1 MKPLVLLAAST
12 LALSSAACAPGLA
25 PTARAT
31 LDCPATAGD
40 LTRTSVSADQ
50 RACLYTTRSGNEV
63 ALRLIAAPAGYEAVL
78 APIEQELQTEIA
90 TDPERATAKVAG
102 DRAEDPDPKLASA
115 DARGAKIDAAKAS
128 REAADDAGR
137 EAKDADRDDDGD
149 AAAGVRIDASRGKG
163 EHARIDL
170 PGIHIN
176 ADDSGK
182 ADVNVGM
189 IHVNAGENGAVV
201 RIARDVRLR
210 GEAFSRQR
218 RGFRATYILAQDNLK
233 DGWKAVGYEAGGPKA
248 GPVTVA
254 VVKVKAHDHHDVF
267 DHVKRLV
274 RRNGGV

>member
-1 MKPLVLLAAST
+1 MKPLVLLAASA
-12 LALSSAACAPGLA
+12 LALASAACAPGVA
-25 PTARAT
+25 PTARTT
-31 LDCPATAGD
+31 LECPATEGD

-50 RACLYTTRSGNEV
+50 RTCLYTTRGGNEV
-63 ALRLIAAPAGYEAVL
+63 SLRLIAAPAGYETVL
-78 APIEQELQTEIA
+78 APIEAELQTEIA
-90 TDPERATAKVAG
+90 ADAAGAGAKTTG
-102 DRAEDPDPKLASA
+102 DKAEAAPLKVASA
-115 DARGAKIDAAKAS
+115 DAKGPGADAAKAAQ
-128 REAADDAGR
+128 EAAEDAGR
-137 EAKDADRDDDGD
+137 DAKETDGD
-149 AAAGVRIDASRGKG
+149 DAAGLRIDASRGKG
-163 EHARIDL
+163 EHAHIDL

-176 ADDSGK
+176 ADDNGK

-210 GEAFSRQR
+210 GEAFSRER

-233 DGWKAVGYEAGGPKA
+233 DGWTAVGYEAGGPKT

-254 VVKVKAHDHHDVF
+254 VVKVKARDHHDVF

>member
-1 MKPLVLLAAST
+1 MKPLVLLATSA
-12 LALSSAACAPGLA
+12 LALSAAACAPGVA

-31 LDCPATAGD
+31 LDCPATEGD

-50 RACLYTTRSGNEV
+50 RTCLYTTRGGNEV
-63 ALRLIAAPAGYEAVL
+63 SLRLIAAPGGYEAVL

-90 TDPERATAKVAG
+90 TDPQGAVAPTEAK
-102 DRAEDPDPKLASA
+102 EPDAKGP
-115 DARGAKIDAAKAS
+115 DAKGPGVDAAKAA
-128 REAADDAGR
+128 REAAEDAGR
-137 EAKDADRDDDGD
+137 EAKDTDRDDT
-149 AAAGVRIDASRGKG
+149 AGVRIDASRGKG
-163 EHARIDL
+163 EHAHIDL

-233 DGWKAVGYEAGGPKA
+233 DGWKAVGYEAGGPKS

-254 VVKVKAHDHHDVF
+254 VVKVKARDHHDVF

-274 RRNGGV
+274 RKNGGV

>member
-1 MKPLVLLAAST
+1 MKPLVLLAASA
-12 LALSSAACAPGLA
+12 LALSGAACAPGVA

-31 LDCPATAGD
+31 LDCPATEGD

-50 RACLYTTRSGNEV
+50 RTCLYTTRGGNEV
-63 ALRLIAAPAGYEAVL
+63 SLRLIAAPGGYEAVL
-78 APIEQELQTEIA
+78 APIEQELRAEIA
-90 TDPERATAKVAG
+90 TDPQGAVAPTEAK
-102 DRAEDPDPKLASA
+102 DPDAKGP
-115 DARGAKIDAAKAS
+115 DAKGPDAKGPGVDAAKAA
-128 REAADDAGR
+128 REAAEDAGR
-137 EAKDADRDDDGD
+137 EAKDAED
-149 AAAGVRIDASRGKG
+149 AAGVRIDASRGKG
-163 EHARIDL
+163 EHAHIDL

-210 GEAFSRQR
+210 GEAFSRER

-233 DGWKAVGYEAGGPKA
+233 DGWKAVGYEAGGPKS

-274 RRNGGV
+274 RKNGGV

>member
-1 MKPLVLLAAST
+1 MKPLVLLATSA
-12 LALSSAACAPGLA
+12 LALSAAACAPGVA

-31 LDCPATAGD
+31 LDCPATEGD

-50 RACLYTTRSGNEV
+50 RTCLYTTRGGNEV
-63 ALRLIAAPAGYEAVL
+63 SLRLIAAPGGYEAVL
-78 APIEQELQTEIA
+78 APIELELQSEIA
-90 TDPERATAKVAG
+90 
-102 DRAEDPDPKLASA
+102 PDPQRLVSPKEAKDP
-115 DARGAKIDAAKAS
+115 DARGPDANGPDAKGPDAKGPGVDAAKAA
-128 REAADDAGR
+128 REAAEDAGR
-137 EAKDADRDDDGD
+137 EAKDAED
-149 AAAGVRIDASRGKG
+149 AADVRIDASRGKG
-163 EHARIDL
+163 EHAHIDL

-176 ADDSGK
+176 ADDSGR

-210 GEAFSRQR
+210 GEAFSHER

-233 DGWKAVGYEAGGPKA
+233 DGWKAVGYEAGGPKS

-254 VVKVKAHDHHDVF
+254 VVRVKAQDHHDVF

-274 RRNGGV
+274 RKNGGV

>member
-1 MKPLVLLAAST
+1 MKPPVLLAVTALT
-12 LALSSAACAPGLA
+12 LFSAACAPGVA
-25 PTARAT
+25 PTVRAT
-31 LDCPATAGD
+31 LDCPVTEGD
-40 LTRTSVSADQ
+40 LTRTSISADQ
-50 RACLYTTRSGNEV
+50 RTCLYTTRGGNEV

-90 TDPERATAKVAG
+90 TDPVGGKS
-102 DRAEDPDPKLASA
+102 ASA
-115 DARGAKIDAAKAS
+115 DAKDAGDDAAKAAH
-128 REAADDAGR
+128 EAAEDAGR
-137 EAKDADRDDDGD
+137 EAKDADADKNGD

-163 EHARIDL
+163 ETAHIDL